1 MALDEI
7 VQLIGPWKALHVT
20 FVEKARRQ
28 WGVRAL
34 GLLPIGPLANG
45 LSQLGCVGSC
55 IGVK

>member
-28 WGVRAL
+28 WGVRAR
-34 GLLPIGPLANG
+34 GSSANRAARQWAQSTR
-45 LSQLGCVGSC
+45 LRRQLRRR
-55 IGVK
+55 